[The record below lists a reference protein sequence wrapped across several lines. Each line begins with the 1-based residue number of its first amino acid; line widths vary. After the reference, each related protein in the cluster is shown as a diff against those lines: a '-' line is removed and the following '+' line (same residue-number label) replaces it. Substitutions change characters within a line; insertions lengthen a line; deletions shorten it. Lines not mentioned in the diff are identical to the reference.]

1 MAVESL
7 KTTART
13 VRIPDRRHRAFF
25 PAMSLLLAVMVLI
38 GFAPTYYLRPSV
50 LPAIPFY
57 LHLHGAAL
65 TLWFSLLIAQTL
77 LISAGRRAL
86 HRRLGVSGAVLGGVI
101 VTLTPFV
108 VIWSVPS
115 AVNTNTRPI
124 ELTTLI
130 FFGDMIALVAFA
142 TLLTLAVRMRR
153 QPEAHSRLMWLA
165 SIPIVAP
172 ALGRASINLTGAPIP
187 GLIVQMALPLLL
199 IGHDWAMMRRVH
211 PATRWGAAIVLG
223 TMIFSIAFAST
234 ETAQS
239 IVRSLG

>member
-65 TLWFSLLIAQTL
+65 TLWFSLLIAQTF

-108 VIWSVPS
+108 VIWSVPHGM
-115 AVNTNTRPI
+115 NIQPI

-199 IGHDWAMMRRVH
+199 IGHDWVMMRRVH